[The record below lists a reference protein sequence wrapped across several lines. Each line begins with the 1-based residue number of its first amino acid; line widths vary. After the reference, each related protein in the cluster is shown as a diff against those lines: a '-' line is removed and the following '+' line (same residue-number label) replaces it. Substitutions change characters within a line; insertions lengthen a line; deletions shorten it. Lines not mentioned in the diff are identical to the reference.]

1 MGLELIYTEGQTP
14 LDEAEK
20 EGLLLKTISTHA
32 ELDEAEQLNIEEAV
46 EWTMKKN
53 FSIRA
58 ILSEDFINGLHK
70 RMYRD
75 VWRWAG
81 EFRRSEK
88 NMGVDWTVIPVE
100 LKILIGDGK
109 FWIEN
114 KIFSEDEIAIRF
126 KHRLVSIH
134 CYSNGNGRHSR
145 LIADVIIS
153 HVFSKPVFNWGAGD
167 LVKAGQIRKKY
178 IEALR
183 AADKGNYDQLLAFS
197 RT

>member
-1 MGLELIYTEGQTP
+1 
-14 LDEAEK
+14 
-20 EGLLLKTISTHA
+20 
-32 ELDEAEQLNIEEAV
+32 
-46 EWTMKKN
+46 
-53 FSIRA
+53 
-58 ILSEDFINGLHK
+58 
-70 RMYRD
+70 MYRD

-81 EFRRSEK
+81 EFRKSEK
-88 NMGVDWTVIPVE
+88 NMGVDWTKIPVE
-100 LKILIGDGK
+100 LKTLIGDCK

-153 HVFSKPVFNWGAGD
+153 HIFNKPVFNWGAGD

-178 IEALR
+178 IESLR

>member
-153 HVFSKPVFNWGAGD
+153 QIFNKPVFNWGAGD
-167 LVKAGQIRKKY
+167 LVKPGQIRKKY

-183 AADKGNYDQLLAFS
+183 AADKGNYDQLSAFA

>member
-1 MGLELIYTEGQTP
+1 MGLELIYQEGQTP
-14 LDEAEK
+14 LAEEEK

-53 FSIRA
+53 FSIRD
-58 ILSEDFINGLHK
+58 ILSDEFINGLHK

-81 EFRRSEK
+81 NFRKTEK
-88 NMGVDWTVIPVE
+88 NIGVDWMMIPVE
-100 LKILIGDGK
+100 LKTLIDDCK

-114 KIFSEDEIAIRF
+114 KIFSEEEIAIRF
-126 KHRLVSIH
+126 KHRIVSIH

-153 HVFSKPVFNWGAGD
+153 HVFSKPVFTWGAGD

-178 IEALR
+178 IESLR
-183 AADKGNYDQLLAFS
+183 AADKGNYDQLSAFS

>member
-1 MGLELIYTEGQTP
+1 MGLEQIYQEGQTP
-14 LDEAEK
+14 LDEQEK

-32 ELDEAEQLNIEEAV
+32 ELDEVEQLNIEEAV

-53 FSIRA
+53 FSIGD

-81 EFRRSEK
+81 SFRKTEK
-88 NMGVDWTVIPVE
+88 NIGVDWTKIPVE
-100 LKILIGDGK
+100 LKTLTDDCK

-114 KIFSEDEIAIRF
+114 KIFSEDEIGIRF
-126 KHRLVSIH
+126 KHRIVSIH

-153 HVFSKPVFNWGAGD
+153 HIFKKPVFTWGAGFKHA
-167 LVKAGQIRKKY
+167 LEIRKKY

-183 AADKGNYDQLLAFS
+183 AADKGNYDLLLSFS

>member
-1 MGLELIYTEGQTP
+1 MGLELIYDEGQTP
-14 LDEAEK
+14 LDEEEK
-20 EGLLLKTISTHA
+20 EGLLLKTISTRA
-32 ELDEAEQLNIEEAV
+32 ELDEAEQLNIEEAL

-53 FSIRA
+53 FSIRD

-81 EFRRSEK
+81 DFRKTEK
-88 NMGVDWTVIPVE
+88 NIGIDWTIIPIE
-100 LKILIGDGK
+100 LKTLIDDCK

-114 KIFSEDEIAIRF
+114 KIFAEDEIAIRL

-145 LIADVIIS
+145 LIADVTIS
-153 HVFSKPVFNWGAGD
+153 HVFSKPVFTWGAGD

-178 IEALR
+178 IESLR

>member
-1 MGLELIYTEGQTP
+1 MGLELIYDEGQTP
-14 LDEAEK
+14 LDEEEK
-20 EGLLLKTISTHA
+20 EGLLLKTISTRA
-32 ELDEAEQLNIEEAV
+32 ELDEAEQLNIEEAL

-53 FSIRA
+53 FSIRD

-81 EFRRSEK
+81 DFRKTEK
-88 NMGVDWTVIPVE
+88 NIGIDWTIIPIE
-100 LKILIGDGK
+100 LKTLIDDCK

-114 KIFSEDEIAIRF
+114 KIFSDDEISIRF

-145 LIADVIIS
+145 LIADVTIS
-153 HVFSKPVFNWGAGD
+153 HVCSKPVFTWGTGD

-178 IEALR
+178 IESLR